1 MTQHED
7 RPASED
13 PATRRHERT
22 KDRAF
27 LFAIIVGL
35 VVIAGGIYL
44 TTLGA
49 TGVLFGVVMF
59 LLGAMVGIAAI
70 LGFLYRGRAR
80 RTLARHPWREVPVKI
95 LARPAPGKRG
105 RLVVQTTDD
114 TQVPIGITG
123 VSNDFIAAIER
134 DGMIE
139 YAGDLGDSGM
149 LFARVPDGEFVYV
162 AVISSRAIRGEQ
174 P

>member
-1 MTQHED
+1 MTEHAD
-7 RPASED
+7 RPASDD

-27 LFAIIVGL
+27 IFAIIVGL
-35 VVIAGGIYL
+35 LFIAVGIYL

-49 TGVLFGVVMF
+49 TGVLFGVLMF
-59 LLGAMVGIAAI
+59 LLGAMVGAAAI
-70 LGFLYRGRAR
+70 IGFLYRSRAR
-80 RTLARHPWREVPVKI
+80 RTLARHPWREVPVKV

-114 TQVPIGITG
+114 TQVPLGITG
-123 VSNDFIAAIER
+123 VGNDFVDAVER

-139 YAGDLGDSGM
+139 YAGDLGASGM
-149 LFARVPDGEFVYV
+149 LFARIPDGEFIYV